1 MTSNFRY
8 DKYINDERST
18 SEKILD
24 YNNYL
29 KSHLINKEYAKFET
43 KTDKINEI
51 NSDNI
56 ERKKYRSQKEN
67 FLDIRKKKLS
77 ELLTQENNIYHQEL
91 ISNLDTPE
99 QNKKRMEKKLSK
111 ISNKKSIFLINF

>member
-56 ERKKYRSQKEN
+56 KLKN
-67 FLDIRKKKLS
+67 IVRKKK
-77 ELLTQENNIYHQEL
+77 
-91 ISNLDTPE
+91 
-99 QNKKRMEKKLSK
+99 
-111 ISNKKSIFLINF
+111 IFSTSARKNSVNF

>member
-29 KSHLINKEYAKFET
+29 KSHLINKKYAIHSQAQANVIYVKIVLNVNVIVLAIFIKEI
-43 KTDKINEI
+43 KTFFMKI
-51 NSDNI
+51 
-56 ERKKYRSQKEN
+56 
-67 FLDIRKKKLS
+67 
-77 ELLTQENNIYHQEL
+77 
-91 ISNLDTPE
+91 
-99 QNKKRMEKKLSK
+99 
-111 ISNKKSIFLINF
+111 

>member
-77 ELLTQENNIYHQEL
+77 ELLMQENNIYHKEL
-91 ISNLDTPE
+91 ISNLELTE
-99 QNKKRMEKKLSK
+99 STTRKE
-111 ISNKKSIFLINF
+111 I